1 MIAPDQQHFE
11 LEVLDDC
18 WNRIGVKGDAS
29 CSELKKHVH
38 CHNCPVFSAAS
49 HRLFD
54 RSTPSDYLADWSQ
67 RLMQTVSPA
76 ASDTVPVVIFRLASE
91 WFAWHTRS
99 VVEVAEPRVI
109 RRIPHRT
116 NNILLGLVNIR
127 GELQICVSLR
137 ELLSI
142 RAAISGETA
151 DEFPK
156 DRFLVVTNGSARWV
170 FPVDEVA
177 GVQRLPQ
184 DSLTNLPLTVSDAAV
199 RFSLGVFRDEG
210 RTIGLLSDEAIFP
223 ALEGRI
229 R

>member
-1 MIAPDQQHFE
+1 MIAPLDSS
-11 LEVLDDC
+11 LTLDVLDDC
-18 WNRIGVKGDAS
+18 WNSIGVRGDAS
-29 CSELKKHVH
+29 CPELKKHVH
-38 CHNCPVFSAAS
+38 CHNCPTFSAAS

-54 RSTPSDYLADWSQ
+54 RPTPPDYLEDWSQ
-67 RLMQTVSPA
+67 RLMQTIAPSA
-76 ASDTVPVVIFRLASE
+76 ADTIPVVIFRLAAE

-116 NNILLGLVNIR
+116 NNLLLGLVNIR
-127 GELQICVSLR
+127 GELQLCVSLR

-142 RAAISGETA
+142 RAMISDETA
-151 DEFPK
+151 TSCPQE
-156 DRFLVVTNGSARWV
+156 RLLVVTDGSARWV

-184 DSLTNLPLTVSDAAV
+184 DSLTNLPATVSGAALN
-199 RFSLGVFRDEG
+199 FSRGVFHLEG
-210 RTIGLLSDEAIFP
+210 RAIGFLSDEAIFP
-223 ALEGRI
+223 SLEGRI